1 MIINEVCKETGL
13 TKKAIAYYENQELI
27 NPLKNHSNYREYT
40 VEDVKLLKEIA
51 LYRKLDIS
59 INDIKKII
67 RSSDKRNLVKEL
79 VDRKQQEIVKVERQK
94 KYLRRLCESE
104 FNTDAID
111 NIGNTISQEEKLSGE
126 YIKNELV
133 RIFPEGWGKL
143 LSFHFS
149 PYLNEPVD
157 TIEKLNA
164 WMNIVEF
171 LDNLRDIKIPKV
183 LKDFY
188 ESMNEWD
195 IASTQGLTDE
205 KINGLLNSTEE
216 LEDYKKEIIKYVE
229 SKDSNKLLD
238 KLKPFN
244 KYKKVM
250 KEFYE
255 SSGYYDIFI
264 PNMKILSKSYKE
276 YNEKLIM
283 LNDKLTKEL
292 GIKYDDNMNIVII
305 KE

>member
-13 TKKAIAYYENQELI
+13 TKKAIAYYENQGLI

-292 GIKYDDNMNIVII
+292 GIKYDDNMNIVKI